1 MSDQQQQPQQQPGTV
16 VYAQQPIG
24 VQQQGQPG
32 VLVQQQQQQPMMMM
46 AYPPQQQQPGGVQ
59 QPVYI
64 QQQQPG
70 GVQPGVVYVQQQQP
84 GGVQQPIYV
93 QQQQPGGGVYVPP
106 QSQVVVTMPSS
117 GGGSGSLLDQIFAPN
132 HKVKVK
138 QRIEPFELL
147 TGFETENRYDIHF
160 ENGYE
165 AVALE
170 ESDCCARQ
178 YCGPRRPFKIHIA
191 LKGNGQE
198 FITLDRPWCWMFH
211 EVNVF
216 ETATNTAL
224 GKVELRCS
232 FFSRELNIFDA
243 SGAKIFDIVSP
254 CCECWTFYIEKNGQ
268 RVGEIRKKWS
278 GFLKEAFTDADNFGI
293 EFPTS
298 ATTKEKAILLGA
310 LFLID
315 FLYFE
320 ESANNNNNRR
330 AYW

>member
-1 MSDQQQQPQQQPGTV
+1 MSDQQQQQQPGV
-16 VYAQQPIG
+16 VYMQQP
-24 VQQQGQPG
+24 
-32 VLVQQQQQQPMMMM
+32 QQQPMMMM
-46 AYPPQQQQPGGVQ
+46 TYPPQPIPQQQGYPPVQPIQQHQQQPPSGVVYMPPQQQQQGYPPVQPPYGGGGCGGGAQYVMQPPQGQ
-59 QPVYI
+59 QPQMVTTTTAM
-64 QQQQPG
+64 PM
-70 GVQPGVVYVQQQQP
+70 VVV
-84 GGVQQPIYV
+84 
-93 QQQQPGGGVYVPP
+93 GGG
-106 QSQVVVTMPSS
+106 
-117 GGGSGSLLDQIFAPN
+117 GGGGSLLDQIFAPN
-132 HKVKVK
+132 HKAKVK

-147 TGFETENRYDIHF
+147 TGFETENRYDIYF

-178 YCGPRRPFKIHIA
+178 YCGPRRPFKMHIA

-198 FITLDRPWCWMFH
+198 FITLDRPFCWMFH

-243 SGAKIFDIVSP
+243 SGAKIYDIVSP

-293 EFPTS
+293 EFPIS
-298 ATTKEKAILLGA
+298 STTKEKAILLGA

-320 ESANNNNNRR
+320 ESANNDNNRR
-330 AYW
+330 IFL